1 MTKPMAG
8 ARSTALGSSR
18 LTGWKALAV
27 WAAVP
32 IDVATII
39 GSFIFVF
46 VAGGS
51 ADGVLLGATVTIIT
65 VGTFGIVGALMVTR
79 LPRNPIGWILWSTGI
94 TIAGSIFGNSYAQ
107 FSVVSHDGSLPATVA
122 IAFLSQATLLPLLG
136 AVCIFV
142 PMHFPDGRLPSIW
155 WRKVARF
162 SLVAVAVAS
171 ILSAVTPGPLSG
183 GSEVANPLGIA
194 AFEGSTDAIGLL
206 TAAAL
211 LGPFVLSVASVIARY
226 RTGTSI
232 ERQQL
237 RWFAAAA
244 VVMMLLVAA
253 GMTNI
258 GPMAQVG
265 WIFMVAGLALLPI
278 AIGIAVLR
286 YRLYEIDRIISR
298 TIGWAVTS
306 GVIVAI
312 FAGIV
317 VGLQGLLTEATGG
330 STVAVAAS
338 TLVAFAL
345 FQPVR
350 RRVQRSV
357 DHRFNRA
364 RYDAQLLVDVFGE
377 RLRYDVDL
385 GALRAALSA
394 TATDAVQPTSSTVW
408 LRNVANSEQTVVS

>member
-1 MTKPMAG
+1 
-8 ARSTALGSSR
+8 
-18 LTGWKALAV
+18 
-27 WAAVP
+27 
-32 IDVATII
+32 
-39 GSFIFVF
+39 
-46 VAGGS
+46 
-51 ADGVLLGATVTIIT
+51 
-65 VGTFGIVGALMVTR
+65 
-79 LPRNPIGWILWSTGI
+79 
-94 TIAGSIFGNSYAQ
+94 
-107 FSVVSHDGSLPATVA
+107 
-122 IAFLSQATLLPLLG
+122 
-136 AVCIFV
+136 
-142 PMHFPDGRLPSIW
+142 
-155 WRKVARF
+155 
-162 SLVAVAVAS
+162 
-171 ILSAVTPGPLSG
+171 
-183 GSEVANPLGIA
+183 
-194 AFEGSTDAIGLL
+194 
-206 TAAAL
+206 
-211 LGPFVLSVASVIARY
+211 
-226 RTGTSI
+226 
-232 ERQQL
+232 
-237 RWFAAAA
+237 
-244 VVMMLLVAA
+244 MMLLVAA